1 MIELYT
7 DGACIGNPGP
17 GGWGAVLLRNGQITE
32 ISGNQPGTT
41 NNQMEITAV
50 IKGLSLLPAGEAV
63 CVVSDSTY
71 VINTMT
77 KGWKRNANR
86 PLWEELDVAVNQREV
101 TWRWVKGHSGN
112 LHNDIADRLAH
123 DAARDLADSAQTVT
137 GPSNDVTNDAA
148 DAASDAASQTEQLG
162 LTHVDE
168 RGNVKMVDVGNKAMT
183 VREAIARGYV
193 VMQPRTLHLIQ
204 QGEFE
209 KGDVVGLARTA
220 GIMGAKNTDE
230 LIPLCHSIP
239 LTHIDV
245 DIDVDSFDDRAQIT
259 ATVRAMWKTG
269 VEMEALTAVSVA
281 ALTMYD
287 MAKAVDRGM
296 RIENVKL
303 LSKRGGRSGDF
314 VADDA

>member
-1 MIELYT
+1 M
-7 DGACIGNPGP
+7 
-17 GGWGAVLLRNGQITE
+17 LLRNGQITE
-32 ISGNQPGTT
+32 ISGNQPSTT

-50 IKGLSLLPAGEAV
+50 IRGLNRLPAGEAV

-86 PLWEELDVAVNQREV
+86 PLWEELDVAVNQRDV

-112 LHNDIADRLAH
+112 LHNDLADKLAH

-137 GPSNDVTNDAA
+137 GPSNDGTNDGAGTTP
-148 DAASDAASQTEQLG
+148 DAAGQTGQLG

-168 RGNVKMVDVGNKAMT
+168 EGKVKMVDVGDKAMT
-183 VREAIARGYV
+183 VREAVARGYV

-204 QGEFE
+204 QGEFA

-245 DIDVDSFDDRAQIT
+245 DIDVDSFNDRAQVT
-259 ATVRAMWKTG
+259 ATVRATWKTG

-281 ALTMYD
+281 ALTIYD
-287 MAKAVDRGM
+287 MAKAADRGM
-296 RIENVKL
+296 RIEEVKL
-303 LSKRGGRSGDF
+303 ISKRGGCSGDF
-314 VADDA
+314 MADDD

>member
-1 MIELYT
+1 M
-7 DGACIGNPGP
+7 
-17 GGWGAVLLRNGQITE
+17 LLRNGQITE
-32 ISGNQPGTT
+32 ISGNQPSTT

-50 IKGLSLLPAGEAV
+50 IKGLSLLPAGEVV

-77 KGWKRNANR
+77 KGWKRKANR

-112 LHNDIADRLAH
+112 LHNDLADRLAH
-123 DAARDLADSAQTVT
+123 NAARDLADSAQTVT
-137 GPSNDVTNDAA
+137 GPSNDVTNDDA

-168 RGNVKMVDVGNKAMT
+168 RGNVKMVDVGDKAMT

-245 DIDVDSFDDRAQIT
+245 NIDVDSFDDRAQIT